1 MFSLKKLSFNLKN
14 KKKLKFVLYCLS
26 FFIFFFS
33 IYLSTPKI
41 LNFSTASIKKQLK
54 KNNIIN
60 ISNISKVNYKI
71 FPTPRLN
78 IPNSNF
84 TISEEAIKI
93 YNSEINIILNIG
105 DLLNFKEINY
115 KKLII
120 NKGYSKI
127 ELNNVNQ
134 LLANI
139 NKSTKKIVFKKNKLI
154 FLMKDNFFF
163 EINDASSIINHTSD
177 KKELIITGNFLNNKI
192 FIKLN
197 NEIKNKNNLTIKIPD
212 LDISIKAF
220 FGANDSNTTNGLFEV
235 EIFNNFLKFNFI
247 KEKTIKIKN
256 GFIRSK
262 IVNSFFDGDID
273 FNPIFFL
280 KLNFE
285 PSSFNTKKIF
295 SLIQRN
301 YFLNNFENMSLI
313 KKING
318 SFNFNFKSKFKG
330 KITSQNGE
338 ILLKN
343 FEVGKNKSLQFN
355 GKITD
360 FGRKGKIQFNLTKT
374 ALYKSGLSKRTEIK
388 GYVIPFNKK
397 VVFDLIVLDGDK
409 LSNDKTKE
417 YEKKFKKEII
427 KKSLN
432 NIFDKKKLNNFFK
445 KII

>member
-1 MFSLKKLSFNLKN
+1 MFSLKKLSFNLEN

-93 YNSEINIILNIG
+93 YNSEIDIILNIG

-192 FIKLN
+192 LIKLN

-220 FGANDSNTTNGLFEV
+220 FEANGSNNTNGLFQV

-262 IVNSFFDGDID
+262 IANSFFDGDID

-409 LSNDKTKE
+409 LSNNKTKE

-432 NIFDKKKLNNFFK
+432 NIFDKKKLDNFFK